1 MVWIVIGI
9 ALAVA
14 EVFTMTFVLL
24 MFGVGALLA
33 AGTAALGAPVWAQL
47 VVFGIGSGL
56 SLALLRPVLTKHRLN
71 QHGAIAVGVE
81 AIEGSDAMVLRTVTA
96 DEGMIKI
103 GGEIWTARAY
113 DATQV
118 FETGEHVQVMK
129 IDGATALVWRN

>member
-1 MVWIVIGI
+1 
-9 ALAVA
+9 
-14 EVFTMTFVLL
+14 MTFVLL

-33 AGTAALGAPVWAQL
+33 AGTAALGAPLWVQL
-47 VVFGIGSGL
+47 VAFGIGSGL

-71 QHGAIAVGVE
+71 RAGAIAVGVE

-96 DEGMIKI
+96 DNGMIKI

-118 FETGEHVQVMK
+118 FEAGEHVEVVK

>member
-24 MFGVGALLA
+24 MFGLGALLA
-33 AGTAALGAPVWAQL
+33 AGAAAVGAPVWAQL
-47 VVFGIGSGL
+47 IAFGIGSGL
-56 SLALLRPVLTKHRLN
+56 SLLLLRPVLTKHRLGRA
-71 QHGAIAVGVE
+71 GAIAVGVE

-96 DEGMIKI
+96 DTGMIKI

-118 FETGEHVQVMK
+118 IEAGEHVQVMK